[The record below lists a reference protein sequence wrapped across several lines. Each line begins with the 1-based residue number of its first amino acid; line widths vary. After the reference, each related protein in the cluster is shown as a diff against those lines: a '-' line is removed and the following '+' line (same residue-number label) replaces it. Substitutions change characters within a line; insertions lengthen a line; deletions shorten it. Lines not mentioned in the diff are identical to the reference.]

1 MPNESAMQHSGDAAE
16 PLALLRF
23 LRVRDQA
30 AFQRYLSGLD
40 VELRASGG
48 RRIYGGR
55 VDQVL
60 STGGGGEMEFNVHLV
75 DEFPT
80 RELCEESLRSPT
92 PHAAEALTDS
102 FVISAR
108 PVPQFRLR
116 LLHALMWALRTFR
129 PLRIADEPPPFP
141 GAAPDAAAN
150 PAANPAVA
158 AAQRFMQA
166 DQQTDFAMMNL
177 NIFHE
182 QARYAAADAAADDA
196 PPLSGAAAYARYG
209 RVAMRHVGRRGG
221 RPLWA
226 GEPDAVVEG
235 AAEHPLNQ
243 PWQQYVLVHYPSRRH
258 IRDMIADD
266 SYRRALPHREAGLA
280 RAALMPTT
288 PWPDFAPR

>member
-1 MPNESAMQHSGDAAE
+1 MPDESEMQHSGDAAE

-23 LRVRDQA
+23 LRVRDQD
-30 AFQRYLSGLD
+30 AFERYLTSLD

-48 RRIYGGR
+48 RRVYGGR
-55 VDQVL
+55 VDQVF
-60 STGGGGEMEFNVHLV
+60 SAGGGGEMEFDVHLV

-80 RELCEESLRSPT
+80 RELCEESLRNPT
-92 PHAAEALTDS
+92 PHAAEALAES

-108 PVPQFRLR
+108 PVPRFRLR
-116 LLHALMWALRTFR
+116 MLHALMWALRTFR
-129 PLRIADEPPPFP
+129 PLRIAAAPPPFP
-141 GAAPDAAAN
+141 GAEPGAAAAN
-150 PAANPAVA
+150 PAANPAA
-158 AAQRFMQA
+158 AAVRRFMEA

-177 NIFHE
+177 NIFYE
-182 QARYAAADAAADDA
+182 QARYAAATDG

-235 AAEHPLNQ
+235 AAEHPLNR
-243 PWQQYVLVHYPSRRH
+243 PWQQYVLVHYPSRMH
-258 IRDMIADD
+258 IRDMVADD

>member
-1 MPNESAMQHSGDAAE
+1 MPNESAVQHSGDAAE

-30 AFQRYLSGLD
+30 AFQRYLAGLD

-48 RRIYGGR
+48 RRVYGGR
-55 VDQVL
+55 VDQVF
-60 STGGGGEMEFNVHLV
+60 STGGGGEMEFDVHLV

-92 PHAAEALTDS
+92 PHAGEALADS

-108 PVPQFRLR
+108 PIPRFRLR
-116 LLHALMWALRTFR
+116 MLHALMWALRTFR
-129 PLRIADEPPPFP
+129 PLRVADAPPPFP
-141 GAAPDAAAN
+141 AAEPGAAVNFAAN
-150 PAANPAVA
+150 PAAAAVR
-158 AAQRFMQA
+158 RFMAA
-166 DQQTDFAMMNL
+166 DQQTGFAMMNL

-182 QARYAAADAAADDA
+182 QARYAAAAA

-221 RPLWA
+221 RPLWG

-235 AAEHPLNQ
+235 AAEHPLNR

-258 IRDMIADD
+258 IRDMVADD
-266 SYRRALPHREAGLA
+266 SYRTALPHREAGLA

>member
-1 MPNESAMQHSGDAAE
+1 MPNESAMQHGGDAAE

-30 AFQRYLSGLD
+30 AFQRYLSSLD

-48 RRIYGGR
+48 RRVYGGR

-60 STGGGGEMEFNVHLV
+60 STGGGGEMEFDVHLV

-92 PHAAEALTDS
+92 PHAAEALAES
-102 FVISAR
+102 FVLSAR
-108 PVPQFRLR
+108 PMPRFRLR
-116 LLHALMWALRTFR
+116 MLHALMWALRTFR
-129 PLRIADEPPPFP
+129 PLRVAAAPPPFP
-141 GAAPDAAAN
+141 GAEPGAQVNSAAN
-150 PAANPAVA
+150 PAAA
-158 AAQRFMQA
+158 AARRFTEA
-166 DQQTDFAMMNL
+166 DPQTGFAMMNL
-177 NIFHE
+177 NIFYE
-182 QARYAAADAAADDA
+182 QARYAAAANDAAAA
-196 PPLSGAAAYARYG
+196 PPISGAAAYARYG

-221 RPLWA
+221 RPLWG
-226 GEPDAVVEG
+226 GEPDAVVQG
-235 AAEHPLNQ
+235 AAEHPLNR

-258 IRDMIADD
+258 IRDMVADD

>member
-1 MPNESAMQHSGDAAE
+1 MLDESAMQHSGDAAE

-23 LRVRDQA
+23 LRVRDQD
-30 AFQRYLSGLD
+30 AFQRYLAGLD

-48 RRIYGGR
+48 RRVYGGR
-55 VDQVL
+55 VDQVF
-60 STGGGGEMEFNVHLV
+60 SAGGGGEMEFDVHLV

-92 PHAAEALTDS
+92 PHADEALAES

-108 PVPQFRLR
+108 PMPRFRLR
-116 LLHALMWALRTFR
+116 MLHALMWALRTFR
-129 PLRIADEPPPFP
+129 PLRVAAAPPPFP
-141 GAAPDAAAN
+141 AAEPGAAVNFAAN
-150 PAANPAVA
+150 PAAAAVR
-158 AAQRFMQA
+158 RFMAA
-166 DQQTDFAMMNL
+166 DQQTGFAMMNL

-182 QARYAAADAAADDA
+182 QARYAAADA
-196 PPLSGAAAYARYG
+196 PPLSGAAAYDRYG

-221 RPLWA
+221 RPLWG
-226 GEPDAVVEG
+226 GEPDAVVQG
-235 AAEHPLNQ
+235 AAEHPLNR

-258 IRDMIADD
+258 IRDMVADD